1 MASFERRVKAGQR
14 VGGPADV
21 FGDAYNSHDSV
32 GSVGA
37 NVAGIG
43 AGGKGGKGGVMASAE
58 GARTFARAYVD
69 GVMGSSTPIASN
81 SNVNNNANSNFFAY
95 GSSLGSVA
103 SHPFVLDGDRE
114 REQPSPT
121 GSDDSVSMYSQMSV
135 SLSRAGTAASNYA
148 YASLGRNGRGS
159 LRLGGGSLRRKGTGV
174 MGVLAERED
183 EGGDE
188 RGWDGKRERER
199 EGEGEGDPPS
209 PSASELWPEMGEG
222 EVPYAESPII
232 VSASSQFT
240 SSFPYTATSP
250 RVTPTTSTTTIT
262 PSSGGVALSTSPSTS
277 FGAQQKQNGGGEGP
291 SGLVRMDTVAIGNL
305 IKSRA
310 AARGAGHSAQ
320 PSRQGSGFS
329 DLSRSSTVIIKD
341 VREMYESGRDG
352 EVFPSSVAAKV
363 QAKVLTGKA
372 EDENKDGKE
381 EEEGKDGGRVERT
394 RTRTQSGGGRGRLVP
409 TAQAVKRA
417 RSLSR
422 GPDSPRSPITAS
434 APGLATPPQSPGKP
448 VLGRSP
454 SSGGGKWK
462 PKAWVAARKRTLS
475 ATSAATTVVAS
486 PDKGRKSMGDRAEE
500 SDDVT
505 PTPTP
510 RKDKE
515 RERLRAQQRGV
526 GLGAPPSPSASRG
539 KAQAVSSPIHAG
551 EGWSP
556 TGHAPLT
563 GAFGL
568 GRSAAA
574 VEAERMGGVAWGE
587 ERVGLRVYSEASAR
601 SAGRV

>member
-1 MASFERRVKAGQR
+1 MASFERRVKAGEG

-21 FGDAYNSHDSV
+21 FGDAYNSHESV
-32 GSVGA
+32 GSVGV
-37 NVAGIG
+37 NVAGLG
-43 AGGKGGKGGVMASAE
+43 AGGKGGVMKSAE
-58 GARTFARAYVD
+58 GARAFARAYVD
-69 GVMGSSTPIASN
+69 GVKGSSTPIASN
-81 SNVNNNANSNFFAY
+81 SNVNNNNTNFFAY
-95 GSSLGSVA
+95 SSSLGSVA
-103 SHPFVLDGDRE
+103 SRPFILHPDEDRERERE

-135 SLSRAGTAASNYA
+135 NLSRAGTAASNYA
-148 YASLGRNGRGS
+148 SLGRGGRGS
-159 LRLGGGSLRRKGTGV
+159 LRLGGGGSLRRKGTGV

-183 EGGDE
+183 EAGFEE
-188 RGWDGKRERER
+188 R
-199 EGEGEGDPPS
+199 GEGEGDPPS

-222 EVPYAESPII
+222 EVPYAESPVI

-250 RVTPTTSTTTIT
+250 RVTPSTSTTTIT
-262 PSSGGVALSTSPSTS
+262 PSSAGVAVSMSPSTS
-277 FGAQQKQNGGGEGP
+277 LGTQQNVNGEGA

-352 EVFPSSVAAKV
+352 EGLLSPVAAKKV
-363 QAKVLTGKA
+363 QEVVAGKDG
-372 EDENKDGKE
+372 DENGE
-381 EEEGKDGGRVERT
+381 GEGEEGKDGGRIERT
-394 RTRTQSGGGRGRLVP
+394 RTRTQSGGARGRLVP
-409 TAQAVKRA
+409 TAQAVQRA

-434 APGLATPPQSPGKP
+434 APAALATPPQSPGKP

-475 ATSAATTVVAS
+475 ATSAATTVV
-486 PDKGRKSMGDRAEE
+486 
-500 SDDVT
+500 
-505 PTPTP
+505 
-510 RKDKE
+510 
-515 RERLRAQQRGV
+515 
-526 GLGAPPSPSASRG
+526 
-539 KAQAVSSPIHAG
+539 
-551 EGWSP
+551 
-556 TGHAPLT
+556 
-563 GAFGL
+563 
-568 GRSAAA
+568 
-574 VEAERMGGVAWGE
+574 
-587 ERVGLRVYSEASAR
+587 
-601 SAGRV
+601 